1 MLGNHATHAHPADM
15 KAFDVQGI
23 HQPQAIFSHVVEA
36 IGCGHRQAE
45 FVTQHLVGQV
55 GAGRCLAPTAQAD
68 VAVVVADHPKALLAQ
83 GNQHFI
89 GPVDQLATEAHDQ

>member
-1 MLGNHATHAHPADM
+1 MEALDA
-15 KAFDVQGI
+15 QSI
-23 HQPQAIFSHVVEA
+23 HQFQAVFSHVIEA
-36 IGCGHRQAE
+36 IGSAHRQTKL
-45 FVTQHLVGQV
+45 VTQHLVGQV